1 MNKMNKHLS
10 FSIRIFVVSALFGI
24 GFLSSKSFAAFGLLE
39 TAEIIP
45 QGVYRVGFA
54 PELYMGNGGGID
66 TSAFL
71 DLYTGPSLNSRFE
84 IGSGVTDF
92 WAAASAKW
100 VPYPDY
106 GNQPAIGLRG
116 KFIYLREADINFY
129 NTQIAP
135 IFSKR
140 YTTDRGVF
148 IPYAGLPMTF
158 IYEKSSNNFTISKL
172 CFGTEW
178 ESSRAFQ
185 AGAELAIDL
194 YNGSSAYAYTA
205 STISVFFNFQFDEKI
220 GFKK

>member
-1 MNKMNKHLS
+1 MNKIKTQL
-10 FSIRIFVVSALFGI
+10 RTTLKIFVLFSVLI
-24 GFLSSKSFAAFGLLE
+24 ISPKCFAVFGLLE

-45 QGVYRVGFA
+45 SGVYRVGVA
-54 PELYMGNGGGID
+54 PQLYTGNGGGLD
-66 TSAFL
+66 TSAYL
-71 DLYTGPSLNSRFE
+71 DMFVTDSVNSRFE

-106 GNQPAIGLRG
+106 MNQPAIGLRG
-116 KFIYLREADINFY
+116 KFIYVREADTNFY

-140 YTTDRGVF
+140 YTTDKGTF
-148 IPYAGLPMTF
+148 IPYAGLPITY

-178 ESSRAFQ
+178 VQSSAFQ
-185 AGAELAIDL
+185 AGAELALDL
-194 YNGSSAYAYTA
+194 YNGGSTYTYTA
-205 STISVFFNFQFDEKI
+205 SMISVFLNFQFDERI